1 MSLTHIDDDLERL
14 PGLFNAWDLGLLV
27 EAGRAYVIEDGGR
40 TDDGLPLFM
49 VYRRSATRCVRG
61 RGMS

>member
-1 MSLTHIDDDLERL
+1 MSLRKIDDELERL
-14 PGLFNAWDLGLLV
+14 PGLFSAWDLGQLV

-49 VYRRSATRCVRG
+49 VFRRSEASCIGG
-61 RGMS
+61 RAVS